1 MLQFLLVAYLVGT
14 AVIAL
19 YPTPVDR
26 GIDGLLFRVLRVLAS
41 HGLGFIT
48 YARVEFSAN
57 VVLFVPLGL
66 LLALL
71 FGARWWWC
79 AILLCVALSSA
90 IELSQL
96 AFLPERLASLGD
108 VIANSSGG
116 VIGAL
121 LALPWLLSARSRS

>member
-1 MLQFLLVAYLVGT
+1 M
-14 AVIAL
+14 IAL